1 MRIDSS
7 GTSSL
12 LTSYIDMLDKRRG
25 GERERDTGRG
35 VNTSS
40 SNPPRNSLFSAQRGR
55 SHFSALE
62 HQFLSPSKL
71 SSSYR
76 KLVLFSI
83 PFASFLLLYLFFF
96 SSYFIERNNLPK
108 ITRRGGD
115 SPAWPLLPNGSTRN
129 STLLWIIFLWLE
141 RGLQNN

>member
-1 MRIDSS
+1 MYSYDYRVLQKVLCVSS
-7 GTSSL
+7 ILRLSSASPCENRFQRNFL
-12 LTSYIDMLDKRRG
+12 LVDLCIDMLDKRRG

-71 SSSYR
+71 SSSCR
-76 KLVLFSI
+76 KLVIFSI
-83 PFASFLLLYLFFF
+83 PLASFLFCFLLLYLFFF
-96 SSYFIERNNLPK
+96 SSF
-108 ITRRGGD
+108 
-115 SPAWPLLPNGSTRN
+115 
-129 STLLWIIFLWLE
+129 FLRE
-141 RGLQNN
+141 K